1 MAEIGKGRQRLEER
15 LGVAVVHFGYPYG
28 ASSNCGLRGFA
39 LAARA
44 GFVTVVTAR
53 DGNVFHQHR
62 DDVMS
67 LPRRGL
73 CRSKEEIAFPGLVIS
88 GAPVALGS
96 PLPNPI
102 VSV

>member
-1 MAEIGKGRQRLEER
+1 MLLLFISGTLTGQAQI
-15 LGVAVVHFGYPYG
+15 VV
-28 ASSNCGLRGFA
+28 SEGFA

-96 PLPNPI
+96 RLRNPI